1 MQIKHSTYQ
10 TKHHTKLWC
19 VGKDSVEECGG
30 GPPAYI
36 LDGDPLPRLPMGGQ
50 GHHTSRSSTQL
61 LLLGYRYVTAIKPNG
76 SFTFFVWKNIQQLL
90 SNFIFIY
97 RKHTL
102 TWKPSKAARL
112 KRKAIIWTT
121 NQKSQRGLYFTS
133 GYHAFFRKSY

>member
-1 MQIKHSTYQ
+1 
-10 TKHHTKLWC
+10 
-19 VGKDSVEECGG
+19 
-30 GPPAYI
+30 
-36 LDGDPLPRLPMGGQ
+36 MGGQ

-76 SFTFFVWKNIQQLL
+76 SFTFFVWKNIQQLM

-121 NQKSQRGLYFTS
+121 KSKKPEGSLFYIDYLISPNFLEVYTFSSSTEMKCARVPVFKYLNITQIFQCKKL
-133 GYHAFFRKSY
+133 